1 MKYFLLLILVYLLY
15 KNIFGKKQIGQNHSY
30 SNSKTQKV
38 SPDSNNFDY
47 IDYEDITDEK
57 K

>member
-1 MKYFLLLILVYLLY
+1 MKYFLLSILVYLLY
-15 KNIFGKKQIGQNHSY
+15 KNIFGRKQIEQKNTF
-30 SNSKTQKV
+30 SNSKTQKA
-38 SPDSNNFDY
+38 SPDRSNIDY